1 MTAFPSFAII
11 LTSNESELKME
22 KNEDQLNLEIKQFNK
37 TTDLAKA
44 QLLDAQKQNEANMAA
59 IKEAQQEVR
68 ENAAHNIGN
77 LWNSDSYEALIE
89 LSQTINPVNQKLAD
103 YEAVEKNI
111 ERLKKS
117 STILILPESIF
128 ASVTRI
134 TRILFISVN
143 LH

>member
-1 MTAFPSFAII
+1 M
-11 LTSNESELKME
+11 LTSNESELKMG
-22 KNEDQLNLEIKQFNK
+22 KKEDQLNLEIKQFNK

-68 ENAAHNIGN
+68 ENTAHNIGN

-103 YEAVEKNI
+103 YEAVEKI
-111 ERLKKS
+111 SSDSKES
-117 STILILPESIF
+117 STILISLASIF
-128 ASVTRI
+128 SSVTRI
-134 TRILFISVN
+134 MLILFISVN